1 MWLIVW
7 CAAAAADGAV
17 SEQGGEVALEI
28 VALAEARSALDAREE
43 AAGAREAALDA
54 REAALAT
61 REAQQA
67 ASEHKAR
74 KARGAVPAYRPAK
87 EQDVPGDLGLPETTP
102 VRQGDSSEP
111 KAVIVNASVADSGLV
126 DYSALRVSATESEQ
140 SLAQV
145 STVGAVQV
153 PVDAG
158 LAAERFRVQVGP
170 VAAPE
175 AGEDWEQVVPA
186 AVKAELDEP
195 RAPQAAP
202 KRGARSLARPQET
215 VDVVQVVSKPAASAP
230 PAPKPQPQRK
240 ARSLAQASVGTV
252 DVVQA
257 HDRESAPVF
266 AKADAADAAA
276 APRKGAR
283 TLARPTAGKVDVVQV
298 HS

>member
-1 MWLIVW
+1 MWLIAW
-7 CAAAAADGAV
+7 CVAAAADGAA
-17 SEQGGEVALEI
+17 SEQGSEVEALELA
-28 VALAEARSALDAREE
+28 ALAEARAALESREE

-54 REAALAT
+54 REAALAA
-61 REAQQA
+61 REAQQT
-67 ASEHKAR
+67 ASENKAR
-74 KARGAVPAYRPAK
+74 KARGVAPAYRPAK
-87 EQDVPGDLGLPETTP
+87 EQDVPGDLGVPETTP

-111 KAVIVNASVADSGLV
+111 KAVIVNASVADSGQV
-126 DYSALRVSATESEQ
+126 DYSALRVSAAEQ
-140 SLAQV
+140 SLTQA
-145 STVGAVQV
+145 GAVQV
-153 PVDAG
+153 PVGAG
-158 LAAERFRVQVGP
+158 LAAERFHVQVGA

-195 RAPQAAP
+195 RAPQVQAAP
-202 KRGARSLARPQET
+202 KRGARTLARPQET

-230 PAPKPQPQRK
+230 PAQPKPQPQRK

-257 HDRESAPVF
+257 HGRESAPVF
-266 AKADAADAAA
+266 EKAAADAADP
-276 APRKGAR
+276 PRKGAR